1 MNSLYPWQNTDW
13 QRLQELQHRLPHALL
28 FKGGQ
33 GIGKFDLAL
42 SFARSLLCEQPDV
55 QGKACQQCSSCHWFA
70 QGSHPDFKLLEPGAH
85 AIQML
90 EMENVNGR
98 LVSAWTKRVAEDAL
112 EEQRKR
118 DKKPSKEIVIE
129 QARSLTDFL
138 GSSAH
143 QGGGRVVVIYPAEAM
158 NSNTANALLKTLEE
172 PGKGLIF
179 VLVTHKPQQLLPTI
193 LSRCLSFAVT
203 QPDAA
208 AAQRW
213 LAEQGVAQP
222 AEMLAQA
229 GFAPLLALELST
241 QDKGAVRGVLLEALT
256 RSGGFDW
263 LALAEKLQKAE
274 LPQVVHGL
282 QQWCHDL
289 ASMRFSDSVRYHLAH
304 EATLRKLA
312 AKVEPI
318 QLMNFQ
324 RDLLTAR
331 RESHHPLNPR
341 LFLESLF
348 AAYQHCYPTR

>member
-1 MNSLYPWQNTDW
+1 MNAPYPWQNSDW
-13 QRLQELQHRLPHALL
+13 KRLHELRLRLPHALL

-42 SFARSLLCEQPDV
+42 SFARTLLCEQPDA
-55 QGKACQQCSSCHWFA
+55 QGMACQQCSSCHWFA
-70 QGSHPDFKLLEPGAH
+70 QGSHPDFRLLRPEADSIEAADAGEVVESGSSKKASK
-85 AIQML
+85 IIKVEQL
-90 EMENVNGR
+90 R
-98 LVSAWTKRVAEDAL
+98 AL
-112 EEQRKR
+112 E
-118 DKKPSKEIVIE
+118 
-129 QARSLTDFL
+129 DFFTQT
-138 GSSAH
+138 AH
-143 QGGGRVVVIYPAEAM
+143 QGRHRVVLIYPAESMPMAA
-158 NSNTANALLKTLEE
+158 ANALLKTLEE

-179 VLVTHKPQQLLPTI
+179 LLVTHKPQQLLPTI

-208 AAQRW
+208 SAQRW

-229 GFAPLLALELST
+229 GFVPLLALELSS
-241 QDKGAVRGVLLEALT
+241 QDKGAVRSILLDALVQQ
-256 RSGGFDW
+256 GGFDW
-263 LALAEKLQKAE
+263 LALAEKLQRTE

-304 EATLRKLA
+304 EAMLRKLA